1 MAYPGYGQ
9 ESELTPMVKVVA
21 TTPSRIRYKTELVTP
36 KKAQALLDSM
46 KANVRN
52 LRKGKRDAFARDMTQ
67 GLWRDNGTTVKITPE
82 GEMIDGLH
90 RMHAV
95 IKADVHIEMTFAYN
109 VPMDAMPT
117 IDTGSARTFG
127 DYLKFEGETHSTQL
141 SAVVKK
147 LILWRMGYRMKY
159 GGSVNPSHSE
169 QEVFFNTQKAEL
181 RLATVRGVDARQQGI
196 CNATSAGAAFFLCAE
211 IDYEQA
217 MSFFDGL
224 IEGENLGGRNPIHVA
239 RKRLIREAVKARNL
253 KLQGEETFT
262 PSHQLAMIINA
273 WNFWRE
279 EEDVDAVWVLYT
291 AEGKPSRAALTNE
304 NFPEPK

>member
-1 MAYPGYGQ
+1 
-9 ESELTPMVKVVA
+9 MVKVAA
-21 TTPSRIRYKTELVTP
+21 TAPSKIRYKTELVTP

-67 GLWRDNGTTVKITPE
+67 GLWRDNGNTVKITPE

-95 IKADVHIEMTFAYN
+95 IKADIHIEMTFAYN
-109 VPMDAMPT
+109 VPLDAMPT
-117 IDTGSARTFG
+117 IDTGSARSFG
-127 DYLKFEGETHSTQL
+127 DFLKFEGESNSTQL

-169 QEVFFNTQKAEL
+169 QEVFFNTQKAEM
-181 RLATVRGVDARQQGI
+181 RLATARGVDARQQGI
-196 CNATSAGAAFFLCAE
+196 CNATSAAAAFFLFAE
-211 IDYEQA
+211 INLDQA
-217 MSFFDGL
+217 NMFFDGL
-224 IEGENLGGRNPIHVA
+224 IEGENLGGKNPILVA
-239 RKRLIREAVKARNL
+239 RKRLIREAVRQRNA
-253 KLQGEETFT
+253 KVAGEEPFS
-262 PSHQLAMIINA
+262 PAHQLATIINA

-279 EEDVDAVWVLYT
+279 DEDIDSIWVLYT
-291 AEGKPSRAALTNE
+291 ADGKPSRAALSND